1 MNPFHI
7 ATLGILSKKPLRIAT
22 DGFIGI
28 EIVIPFVFPSFAG
41 GPVPPWP
48 QDNKRAIVIRIRPSW
63 SHFIT
68 TSVIDLNEKDWKFS
82 IKIVKEQVAETTP
95 RVSITLQEKDDVKV
109 RVV

>member
-1 MNPFHI
+1 MFLFGQIPSGALPERSWPQFS
-7 ATLGILSKKPLRIAT
+7 LVG
-22 DGFIGI
+22 
-28 EIVIPFVFPSFAG
+28 VITIPIPSIFAGFAG

-48 QDNKRAIVIRIRPSW
+48 QDNKRAIVIRVRPSW

-68 TSVIDLNEKDWKFS
+68 TSVIDLNDKDWKFS
-82 IKIVKEQVAETTP
+82 IKIIREQVAETTP